1 MSKINTL
8 RKNELIK
15 SKLATILRKFSSNP
29 MFDGVTIVG
38 VKLSPDSATALVH
51 YSVFNTTRPIEEITS
66 ALNKA
71 AGFFQVKLSKTLSSR
86 NTPKLKFVYDGG
98 FDHASKIDQLLSQI
112 KSDKDP
118 ES

>member
-8 RKNELIK
+8 RKNESIK
-15 SKLATILRKFSSNP
+15 SKLSTIIRKYSSNP
-29 MFDGVTIVG
+29 LFDGVTIVD
-38 VKLSPDSATALVH
+38 VKLSPDSASALVH
-51 YSVFNTTRPIEEITS
+51 YSVFTADKQIDAITK

-71 AGFFQVKLSKTLSSR
+71 AGFFQVKLSKTLNSR

-118 ES
+118 E